1 MTSGTKGLRIL
12 RQAAPARPVNPDVF
26 PAAQPG
32 RRPESPDTN
41 AQLRLYLRHF
51 IFPNRGSHGSAAER
65 HSKVMLWATGFI
77 CLAIGAAAGYFLAG
91 RLNASPTKISQ
102 LEQQLQDLQRS
113 HARYKEEV
121 SEHFSTTAGLV
132 QQMTDSYRDVYQHLA
147 IGAQELCSGD
157 VASQLLP
164 AASDGMFNR
173 ALTVDEAH
181 VQAPRDYAPKQTP
194 GQSGALS
201 EGFGLEKIRASDRDY
216 L

>member
-1 MTSGTKGLRIL
+1 MVWVI
-12 RQAAPARPVNPDVF
+12 
-26 PAAQPG
+26 
-32 RRPESPDTN
+32 
-41 AQLRLYLRHF
+41 
-51 IFPNRGSHGSAAER
+51 
-65 HSKVMLWATGFI
+65 GFI
-77 CLAIGAAAGYFLAG
+77 CLATGTAAGYFLAS
-91 RLNASPTKISQ
+91 RIKASPTKISE

-147 IGAQELCSGD
+147 IGAQELCSGE

-164 AASDGMFNR
+164 AASDGLFNR
-173 ALTVDEAH
+173 ALTVDEAN

-201 EGFGLEKIRASDRDY
+201 EGFGLEKLRESDRDY